1 MSVTIVLIL
10 FAQVLLTWLLAPLLA
25 GIASAIGLRDPKKIL
40 QPYRDLLVS
49 LRGSDQVSL
58 IAWAILMML
67 VLLIPVISLR
77 APFDWMG
84 DSIFM
89 WFSLLI
95 AQLLSADHAQ
105 RVSVLLGNVGFLFL
119 LLGAAFATES
129 FHSTVMLSNGI
140 HLSVL
145 AQVAA
150 IILLV
155 LILIFWGR
163 VVGSV
168 AGQFKLNEWSLWTSL
183 WLVVLWTSAI
193 LFPAS
198 LAISFSASAL
208 LLAAGFLVVKFVIA
222 IVVLSL
228 AVLFY
233 QKVPN
238 RIATVIQVLLV
249 LLSAGFFSYFV
260 LA

>member
-1 MSVTIVLIL
+1 MSATIVLIL
-10 FAQVLLTWLLAPLLA
+10 FAQVVLTWLLAPLLA
-25 GIASAIGLRDPKKIL
+25 GIASAICLGDAKKIL

-49 LRGSDQVSL
+49 LRGSDQISL

-89 WFSLLI
+89 WFSLLV
-95 AQLLSADHAQ
+95 AQLLLTSQAR
-105 RVSVLLGNVGFLFL
+105 RVIVLLGNLSFLFL
-119 LLGAAFATES
+119 LLGAAFAGQS

-140 HLSVL
+140 HLSLIALVI
-145 AQVAA
+145 A
-150 IILLV
+150 ISLLV
-155 LILIFWGR
+155 VTVMLWGR

-168 AGQFKLNEWSLWTSL
+168 ATQFKLKDWSLWTSL
-183 WLVVLWTSAI
+183 WILVLWSSAI

-198 LAISFSASAL
+198 LAISFSATTL
-208 LLAAGFLVVKFVIA
+208 LLAVVFLVVKFVLA
-222 IVVLSL
+222 VVVLSL
-228 AVLFY
+228 AVWLY
-233 QKVPN
+233 QEIPN
-238 RIATVIQVLLV
+238 RIALALQVLLV
-249 LLSAGFFSYFV
+249 LLSAGFFTYFV